1 MKKLVMV
8 FALGAMLGSCG
19 GDAAEIDVKSLD
31 SACACAEANIEV
43 LTEAKDLY
51 ELGQKEGENWDE
63 EKGKEMNEKMQSLE
77 KKYAEIMT
85 KMMEV
90 KKEGEDCPDTG
101 EKLMKLLTTMNEK
114 RGVDFEIPTI
124 FQ

>member
-51 ELGQKEGENWDE
+51 ELGQNE